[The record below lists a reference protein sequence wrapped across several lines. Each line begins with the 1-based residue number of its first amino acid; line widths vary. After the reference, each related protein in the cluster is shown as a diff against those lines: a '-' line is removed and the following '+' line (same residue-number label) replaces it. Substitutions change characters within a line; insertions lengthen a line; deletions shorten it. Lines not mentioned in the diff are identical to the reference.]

1 MKIASLEAWLT
12 GRERHSDKAWN
23 IWGPTNPAFAI
34 LASSRQ
40 VREAVEAGE
49 VDHLQTREESL
60 DCAKDLK
67 LMEFNEGLRGFHV
80 KFNEGLRECDLEVLL
95 VEVGSLQ
102 CQKKS
107 ISGP

>member
-1 MKIASLEAWLT
+1 MAHRVKIASLEAWLT

-67 LMEFNEGLRGFHV
+67 LMEFNEGLR
-80 KFNEGLRECDLEVLL
+80 ECDLEVLL